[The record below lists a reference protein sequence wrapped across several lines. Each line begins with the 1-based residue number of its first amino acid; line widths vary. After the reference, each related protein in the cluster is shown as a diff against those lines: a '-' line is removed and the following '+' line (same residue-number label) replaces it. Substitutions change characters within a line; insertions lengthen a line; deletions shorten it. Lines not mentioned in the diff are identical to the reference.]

1 MNRVVTVLRKELREM
16 FRDKRVRSGAFV
28 MPVFMIVLFVQIFGM
43 IEDKVSQPQAPTI
56 AVVDPGI
63 DAIAKTLAGDKSGK
77 TIVVNTREEGVR
89 LVQKGKAKLL
99 VEFGPDFAKQV
110 ETGRAEITATYDPT
124 EPLSGMALGAFKE
137 KIKSA
142 SDARLRDVLASHQ
155 VDPSMSE
162 PIKVRIKET
171 SRPKG
176 LGGSSMVNLLP
187 YFIVI
192 WAFYGGMSI
201 VSDLVAGEKERGTM
215 ETLLV
220 SPVRRREVA
229 LGKYLALAVVC
240 LLSSLTAVVGIVLV
254 GVTKFGYAGRLFPTG
269 LSISFSSLAAMTLT
283 LVPLVLLMAGILIS
297 VSAAAKNMREAQTY
311 LTLVSF
317 IVIMPAVFSQIIG
330 FTDMQNALWVKLV
343 PVLGSAVSLKEAL
356 LSKTD
361 WPGLFAGMAVCGVL
375 AAAFYAFS
383 VNLFE
388 RESIVSRS

>member
-1 MNRVVTVLRKELREM
+1 MNRIMTVFRKELREM

-28 MPVFMIVLFVQIFGM
+28 MPVFMIVLFVQIFGL
-43 IEDKVSQPQAPTI
+43 IEDKVSRPQTPKLAI
-56 AVVDPGI
+56 VDPGI
-63 DAIAKTLAGDKSGK
+63 DSVAKTLSGDKSGQTTLVK
-77 TIVVNTREEGVR
+77 TREEGVR
-89 LVQKGKAKLL
+89 LVERGKAKLL
-99 VEFGPDFAKQV
+99 VEFGPDFEKNV
-110 ETGRAEITATYDPT
+110 TEGRAKITATYDPT
-124 EPLSGMALGAFKE
+124 EPLSGMALGAFQE
-137 KIKSA
+137 KIKRA
-142 SDARLRDVLASHQ
+142 NDARLREVLSSHD
-155 VDPSMSE
+155 VDPSMAE
-162 PIKVRIKET
+162 PIRVTVKET

-229 LGKYLALAVVC
+229 LGKYLALALVC

-269 LSISFSSLAAMTLT
+269 LSISFASLAAMTLT
-283 LVPLVLLMAGILIS
+283 LLPLVLLMAGILIS

-356 LSKTD
+356 LAKTD

-375 AAAFYAFS
+375 AAVFLAFS
-383 VNLFE
+383 VSQFE